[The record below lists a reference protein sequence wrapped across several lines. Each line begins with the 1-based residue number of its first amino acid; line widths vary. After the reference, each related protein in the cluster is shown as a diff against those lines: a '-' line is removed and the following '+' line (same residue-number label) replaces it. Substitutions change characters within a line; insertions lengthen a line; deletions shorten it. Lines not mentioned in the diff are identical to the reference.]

1 MQYQYYIYTLDHMK
15 KRKLVATNFSER
27 NFPSTP
33 SDIHAICLEKTVILC
48 HKCSDDDCF
57 TIQQSEC
64 HALPEYTENVIDL
77 VQSDLETFY
86 VSQPENS
93 PERKSFSTHGPC
105 HNDIKHSIVQLYGYS
120 IVYV

>member
-33 SDIHAICLEKTVILC
+33 SDIHAICLEKTIILC

-57 TIQQSEC
+57 TIPQSYG
-64 HALPEYTENVIDL
+64 HALSEYTENIIDL
-77 VQSDLETFY
+77 VQSDSETSY
-86 VSQPENS
+86 VSQ
-93 PERKSFSTHGPC
+93 RKSFFTHVPEINC
-105 HNDIKHSIVQLYGYS
+105 EIDYYKSYSSI
-120 IVYV
+120 